1 MPDFQDRIA
10 SRRRA
15 WDAAISLAAGAA
27 IRDHGAA
34 AFVVAQDN
42 AQQSRDLGL
51 MEGARFWMAVSEA
64 IVARI
69 ESEETVGKPPPK
81 G

>member
-1 MPDFQDRIA
+1 MPDFEDKIA
-10 SRRRA
+10 ARRRA
-15 WDAAISLAAGAA
+15 WDAAINLAAGTA

-42 AQQSRDLGL
+42 ARQSSELGL
-51 MEGARFWMAVSEA
+51 PEGARFWMAVSEA

-69 ESEETVGKPPPK
+69 GSDETFGKPSPQ